1 MAVMRSVGAGHRP
14 PAHARVL
21 EYPGEYVVELHVAD
35 FLETE
40 LSVEVVG
47 RQVTVRG
54 DQVAESGDADA
65 ALRLHERF
73 EESFRLPEDADAD
86 RLKAAYAH
94 GTLELRA
101 PRTRLE
107 ARAVPIEH
115 RSPYAINPDAEPC

>member
-14 PAHARVL
+14 PAHAKVL
-21 EYPGEYVVELHVAD
+21 EYRREYVVKLDVSD
-35 FLETE
+35 FLESE
-40 LSVEVVG
+40 LSVEAVG
-47 RQVTVRG
+47 SQVTVRG
-54 DQVAESGDADA
+54 DQAPEPGDADA
-65 ALRLHERF
+65 VLLLHERF

-86 RLKAAYAH
+86 RLKAVYAH

-115 RSPYAINPDAEPC
+115 RSPYEINPDAEPC